1 MRPPRAHAAARPP
14 ARESNKGSG
23 SQSLSLEL
31 RSRWSQGP
39 DRLNAGEVRR
49 QAGRLEEGPCLGTPA
64 PRSERGAPRGA
75 LAGRQGPWRL
85 VTPSVRPDTLT
96 AGVMRPE
103 CTARRAA
110 TEGRHGGPP
119 LPRPAVRPPR
129 RSPPPASRP
138 GPEAF
143 GPCVFSGHEWLPRP
157 QAHAMRVAGA
167 AWRQPQ
173 GSSFLSGR
181 RLQRSMEVAPWN
193 AHALYKQGPPSTR
206 DGTASTPSLQPGQ
219 RAGRGPSGPR
229 RSPHHRARG
238 QAARLQGPVW
248 LPPEATPVSTSR
260 APVSCRSKA
269 LDVWLALGLPG
280 SPQLCGKRGGGAPGR
295 RADGHGGRASRPSQP
310 RSLRRA
316 SAHPDA
322 HAVPGN

>member
-39 DRLNAGEVRR
+39 DQLNAGEVRR
-49 QAGRLEEGPCLGTPA
+49 QAGRLEEGLCLGTPA
-64 PRSERGAPRGA
+64 PRSERGAPQGA

-103 CTARRAA
+103 RTARRAA

-167 AWRQPQ
+167 AWRQPR

-181 RLQRSMEVAPWN
+181 RLQRSVEAAPWN

-219 RAGRGPSGPR
+219 RAGRG
-229 RSPHHRARG
+229 
-238 QAARLQGPVW
+238 AARTTGREGRPHACRGPCGCLQ
-248 LPPEATPVSTSR
+248 
-260 APVSCRSKA
+260 K
-269 LDVWLALGLPG
+269 
-280 SPQLCGKRGGGAPGR
+280 
-295 RADGHGGRASRPSQP
+295 P
-310 RSLRRA
+310 RL
-316 SAHPDA
+316 
-322 HAVPGN
+322 